1 MKNNADSDSL
11 DLEWAQVSVVLTSST
26 GMLPVG
32 SWDTPF
38 SSKGLDK
45 FILTEAF
52 LKWLMKT
59 PSDHSEMRVREKKTI

>member
-1 MKNNADSDSL
+1 
-11 DLEWAQVSVVLTSST
+11 
-26 GMLPVG
+26 MLPVG

-59 PSDHSEMRVREKKTI
+59 PSDHSEMRVRGKKTNDVKVRTWHKTKCKVKEYMK